1 MLNNIKNQFSISDF
15 ENLSGIKAHTIRIWE
30 KRYDLFNPTRHG
42 NNERLYDI
50 EDLKKLLNISF
61 LNNNGWKI
69 SKIAKLKPIELQ
81 ATVKELTFG
90 DLMKNEAIKQFQL
103 AMFSFDVQLFN
114 ATYFGLLQQ
123 YSFREIFQEVF
134 IPLLDMIGFLWQ
146 TNTISPAHEHFI
158 SQLIENKLHINI
170 EKTQSSIP
178 NKNKTFVL
186 FLPENEI
193 HNLGLLY
200 IQYELILKSY
210 HTIFLGHSIPLCDLQ
225 KVQKIF
231 KHTVFVTQFIVNP
244 PGDQIHDYLDKIHQK
259 LLQSSDSEC
268 WVSGQKTNEIDL
280 NLVKPK
286 IKVFKNIK
294 DLLNNI

>member
-61 LNNNGWKI
+61 LYNNSWKI
-69 SKIAKLKPIELQ
+69 SKIAKLEAGELQ
-81 ATVKELTFG
+81 ATVKELATG
-90 DLMKNEAIKQFQL
+90 DVMKNEAIKQFKL

-114 ATYFGLLQQ
+114 ATYFSLLQQ

-134 IPLLDMIGFLWQ
+134 IPLLDLIGFLWQ
-146 TNTISPAHEHFI
+146 TNTISPSHEHFI

-170 EKTQSSIP
+170 EKTQSTIP
-178 NKNKTFVL
+178 NYDKTFVL

-200 IQYELILKSY
+200 IQYELLLKSC
-210 HTIFLGHSIPLCDLQ
+210 HTIFLGHSIPICDLQ
-225 KVQKIF
+225 KVQEIF
-231 KHTVFVTQFIVNP
+231 DPIIFVTQFIVNP
-244 PGDQIHDYLDKIHQK
+244 PGDQIHDYLDEIYQK
-259 LLQSSDSEC
+259 LLQNSDSEC
-268 WVSGQKTNEIDL
+268 WVSGHKADEIDL
-280 NLVKPK
+280 NLLKPK
-286 IKVFKNIK
+286 IKVFKNVK
-294 DLLNNI
+294 DLLNNL